1 MCSCYFCYEEMAV
14 PMIRNL
20 NQVTFQGFGN
30 VPPERTQSVK
40 LFEKSE
46 AVSLRLSQSE
56 TVIYRAKADT
66 WVTFDSGISVL
77 SVSHDGETYQHFY
90 LDKPVCIKAEVLFAV
105 SPFMGEATAFLYAR
119 EMPEEI
125 GMKSADSLRVDRQ
138 FRVES
143 IYTFWY
149 QEKEQGF
156 LFPGEA
162 HPMCELTYVDQGA
175 LHSVADGQDLL
186 LKQGDLVLYGP
197 GQWHMQYADIGVA
210 PRFVT
215 ISFELQ
221 GMELAPLM
229 NRKFSAPQNV
239 VSLLQNML
247 REQEWMD
254 SFSNEIILSQL
265 NLMLLY
271 LLRETAAPRGGKLQT
286 SNAIHSEN
294 EIIRQAQQYISSH
307 IREKLS
313 VPLVAR
319 QVDVSPSY
327 LTALFHKNLQ
337 ISPGEYIRRIKLQES
352 KQMIRENNLNF
363 TEIAAELQYSTVHH
377 FSRQFK
383 EKFGIT
389 PTEYAKSVR

>member
-1 MCSCYFCYEEMAV
+1 
-14 PMIRNL
+14 MIRNL
-20 NQVTFQGFGN
+20 NQMTFQGFGT
-30 VPPERTQSVK
+30 VPPERNQSAKFFDKNSAETLMLSDRETTVCR
-40 LFEKSE
+40 
-46 AVSLRLSQSE
+46 AVS
-56 TVIYRAKADT
+56 DT
-66 WVTFDSGISVL
+66 WVTCGSGSSVL
-77 SVSHDGETYQHFY
+77 SVSQDGERFQQYY
-90 LDKPVCIKAEVLFAV
+90 LDKPVCIKAGIYFGISA
-105 SPFMGEATAFLYAR
+105 FMGGATALCYAQQL
-119 EMPEEI
+119 PEQVRSQGI
-125 GMKSADSLRVDRQ
+125 DAITMAHKVRVDN
-138 FRVES
+138 

-156 LFPGEA
+156 LFPGES
-162 HPMCELTYVDQGA
+162 HPMAELTYVDQGS
-175 LHSVADGQDLL
+175 LHSVAEGQDLL
-186 LKQGDLVLYGP
+186 LKQGDLVIYGP
-197 GQWHMQYADIGVA
+197 DQWHMQYSDIGVA

-215 ISFELQ
+215 ISFALGSGGLQ
-221 GMELAPLM
+221 TLY
-229 NRKFSAPQNV
+229 NRKFTAPQAV
-239 VSLLQNML
+239 VTVLQNML
-247 REQEWMD
+247 REQERMD
-254 SFSNEIILSQL
+254 DFSGDIILSQL
-265 NLMLLY
+265 NMLLLL
-271 LLRETAAPRGGKLQT
+271 LLREVEAPRGGKLQT

-294 EIIRQAQQYISSH
+294 EIIRQAQQFISSH

>member
-1 MCSCYFCYEEMAV
+1 
-14 PMIRNL
+14 MIRNL
-20 NQVTFQGFGN
+20 NQVTFQGFGL
-30 VPPERTQSVK
+30 VPPERNQSTRNFDKASATTVPLTQRDAPVCQ
-40 LFEKSE
+40 
-46 AVSLRLSQSE
+46 ARV
-56 TVIYRAKADT
+56 DT
-66 WVTFDSGISVL
+66 WVTCGSGSSVL
-77 SVSHDGETYQHFY
+77 SVSQDGESFQHYY
-90 LDKPVCIKAEVLFAV
+90 LDKPVCIREGIYFAL
-105 SPFMGEATAFLYAR
+105 SPFMGQATALLQAGQEPVITDKRCGGSFGV
-119 EMPEEI
+119 EH
-125 GMKSADSLRVDRQ
+125 KLRVD
-138 FRVES
+138 S

-156 LFPGEA
+156 LFPGES
-162 HPMCELTYVDQGA
+162 HPTAELTYVDQGSV
-175 LHSVADGQDLL
+175 HSVADGQDLL
-186 LKQGDLVLYGP
+186 LKQGDLVIYGP
-197 GQWHMQYADIGVA
+197 DQWHMQYSDIGVA

-215 ISFELQ
+215 ISFSVS
-221 GMELAPLM
+221 GVELAPLL
-229 NRKFSAPQNV
+229 NRKFTAPQSVVNV
-239 VSLLQNML
+239 LQSML
-247 REQEWMD
+247 REQERMD
-254 SFSNEIILSQL
+254 DYSNDIILSQL
-265 NLMLLY
+265 NWMLLL
-271 LLRETAAPRGGKLQT
+271 LLRETAAPTGGKLQT
-286 SNAIHSEN
+286 ANAVHSEN
-294 EIIRQAQQYISSH
+294 EIIRQAQQFISTH

>member
-1 MCSCYFCYEEMAV
+1 
-14 PMIRNL
+14 MIRNL
-20 NQVTFQGFGN
+20 NQVTFQGFGT
-30 VPPERTQSVK
+30 VPPERTQSAKNFDKSNAVTVK
-40 LFEKSE
+40 LSQAETALCRARSE
-46 AVSLRLSQSE
+46 
-56 TVIYRAKADT
+56 T
-66 WVTFDSGISVL
+66 WVTCGSGMSVL
-77 SVSHDGETYQHFY
+77 SVSHDGENYQHYY
-90 LDKPVCIKAEVLFAV
+90 LDKLVCIKQDVLFSL
-105 SPFMGEATAFLYAR
+105 SPFMGEADALLFAA
-119 EMPEEI
+119 EEPEQV
-125 GMKSADSLRVDRQ
+125 GKHSSDSLRLEHQ
-138 FRVES
+138 LQVES
-143 IYTFWY
+143 IYTFFY

-156 LFPGEA
+156 LFPGES
-162 HPMCELTYVDQGA
+162 HPMTELTYVDQGA
-175 LHSVADGQDLL
+175 LHSVAEGQDLL
-186 LKQGDLVLYGP
+186 LKQGDLVIYGP

-215 ISFELQ
+215 ISFELK
-221 GMELAPLM
+221 GVELAPLM
-229 NRKFSAPQNV
+229 NRKFTAPQQV
-239 VSLLQNML
+239 VTLLQSML
-247 REQEWMD
+247 REQERMD
-254 SFSNEIILSQL
+254 AYSNDIILSQL
-265 NLMLLY
+265 NLLLLL
-271 LLRETAAPRGGKLQT
+271 LLREAAAPKGGKLQT

>member
-1 MCSCYFCYEEMAV
+1 
-14 PMIRNL
+14 MIRNL

-247 REQEWMD
+247 REQERMD

>member
-1 MCSCYFCYEEMAV
+1 
-14 PMIRNL
+14 MIRNL
-20 NQVTFQGFGN
+20 NAITFRDFGA
-30 VPPERTQSVK
+30 VLSERPQNTKNIEKEVGTLLKLDGKRAVVYQAKEQTQINCGT
-40 LFEKSE
+40 
-46 AVSLRLSQSE
+46 AM
-56 TVIYRAKADT
+56 I
-66 WVTFDSGISVL
+66 VL
-77 SVSHDGETYQHFY
+77 SVSTDGETFWHFC
-90 LDKPVCIKAEVLFAV
+90 LDKSVYVREGIFFTLNPFEGSAEVRFYAAEEPVMVGNLDAGQLK
-105 SPFMGEATAFLYAR
+105 MEQQLTADR
-119 EMPEEI
+119 
-125 GMKSADSLRVDRQ
+125 KLRV
-138 FRVES
+138 EG
-143 IYTFWY
+143 IHTFFY

-156 LFPGEA
+156 LFSGEA
-162 HPMCELTYVDQGA
+162 HPILELTYVDQGSM
-175 LHSVADGQDLL
+175 HSVVEGQDIL
-186 LKQGDLVLYGP
+186 LKQGDLVIYGAN
-197 GQWHMQYADIGVA
+197 QWHMQYADLGVA

-215 ISFELQ
+215 ITFDISAGDLT
-221 GMELAPLM
+221 PLL
-229 NRKFSAPQNV
+229 NRKFTAPQHTV
-239 VSLLQNML
+239 ALLQQML
-247 REQEWMD
+247 QEQEKMD
-254 SFSNEIILSQL
+254 AFSSNIILSRL
-265 NLMLLY
+265 ELLLLL
-271 LLRETAAPRGGKLQT
+271 LLREDKEPRAGKLQT
-286 SNAIHSEN
+286 SNAVHSEN